1 MEHAPAATTGEV
13 YDHSNDLGMGG
24 GPKMDGIGS
33 REQDF
38 VTLYKYLDETFPTT
52 TTTKTTKT
60 KTKTT
65 KLRWGL

>member
-38 VTLYKYLDETFPTT
+38 VTLYKYLDETFPTMGHT
-52 TTTKTTKT
+52 YDIRVYAVYT
-60 KTKTT
+60 
-65 KLRWGL
+65 RV